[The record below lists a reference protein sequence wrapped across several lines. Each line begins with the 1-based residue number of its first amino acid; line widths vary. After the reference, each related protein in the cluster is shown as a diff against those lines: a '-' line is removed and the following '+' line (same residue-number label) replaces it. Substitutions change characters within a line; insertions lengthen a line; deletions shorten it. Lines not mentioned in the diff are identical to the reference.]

1 MSILKITGVKPGQE
15 ANADLIVLLFVGMK
29 DPSQST
35 EKVRV
40 QVKTNKGEKQVLS
53 LNLEDQ
59 DTKAFLCSEFAAP
72 YIKAYGEGNGLEK
85 AVQEYKKTGK
95 LGEVEAGTSKML
107 MTQLILNNIE
117 NTFEFSSNVA
127 LDLNSDEGWDK
138 ALETVVT
145 PVNYYVAAVTAP
157 TVAETTETTSEE
169 AAATTPPVSAPP
181 AVGNVGTP
189 ATETPAPTSEVALP
203 VTSTPSSIAVAN
215 QEVFSNLLGFVA
227 ASQKAQQQT
236 MEALLKQMQA
246 TNQIVEGLHQILT
259 PTVVA
264 EQQA

>member
-40 QVKTNKGEKQVLS
+40 QVKTDKGEKQVLS

-181 AVGNVGTP
+181 AIANV
-189 ATETPAPTSEVALP
+189 ETPAEETPATSEVALP
-203 VTSTPSSIAVAN
+203 AAQTTLPAGMAIVDTNVLAPVLKLVGNSMSSRRRI
-215 QEVFSNLLGFVA
+215 
-227 ASQKAQQQT
+227 
-236 MEALLKQMQA
+236 MEALLEEMK
-246 TNQIVEGLHQILT
+246 TDEEIVGQIHAILVPQVKAEG
-259 PTVVA
+259 
-264 EQQA
+264 